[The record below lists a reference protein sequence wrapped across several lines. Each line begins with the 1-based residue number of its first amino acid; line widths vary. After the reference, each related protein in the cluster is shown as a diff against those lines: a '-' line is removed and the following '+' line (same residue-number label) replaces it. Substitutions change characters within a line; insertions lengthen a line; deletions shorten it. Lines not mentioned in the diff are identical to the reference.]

1 MLKRTG
7 SGLRALEPKDLCDHH
22 ITDSHPR
29 TEKKQKLEVGS
40 DLTKVTHI

>member
-7 SGLRALEPKDLCDHH
+7 SGLRALEPKDLSDHH
-22 ITDSHPR
+22 IADSHPW
-29 TEKKQKLEVGS
+29 TEKKQKPEVGI